1 MKLEESGATIKQVGL
16 VLNRKIILLMLITMG
31 FSIVLSGYLAYI
43 FSDSIYTIFC
53 SLVIGATLGVLANY
67 FILISNKIVEKIDIE
82 LCDEDDTDEE
92 LQTIMKIS

>member
-1 MKLEESGATIKQVGL
+1 
-16 VLNRKIILLMLITMG
+16 
-31 FSIVLSGYLAYI
+31 VLSGYLAYI

-53 SLVIGATLGVLANY
+53 SLVIGATLWVLANY